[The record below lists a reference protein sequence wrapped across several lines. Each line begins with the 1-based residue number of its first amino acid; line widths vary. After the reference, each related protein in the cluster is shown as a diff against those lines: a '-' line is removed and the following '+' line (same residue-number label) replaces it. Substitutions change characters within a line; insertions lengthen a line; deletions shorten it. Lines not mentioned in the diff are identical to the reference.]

1 MQNNFYISEPSVFAP
16 GLDSVEDLKLFSQ
29 NKKEISY
36 EKISPS
42 LEYTDSLFRRRL
54 SQLSKM
60 TVEVVHSLI
69 EKSHISLDTKLVFV
83 SFRGELEREFKINKE
98 IIESQMILPAGFSL
112 SVFNAPVALATI
124 ACSLKA
130 GYSAVFPEK
139 ENFKYGL
146 LSAASSI
153 LSGAQEKII
162 FVYADELIPD
172 CYKDVS
178 PENRPPLAFSY
189 IVSKTEIQNLK
200 SIEYS
205 ADDISEN
212 VYDFIRLHINKCYN

>member
-1 MQNNFYISEPSVFAP
+1 MQNIFFISEPSIFAP
-16 GLDSVEDLKLFSQ
+16 GLESIEDFKLFAQ
-29 NKKEISY
+29 NKKEIAL

-42 LEYTDSLFRRRL
+42 LSYTDPLFRRRL

-60 TVEVVHSLI
+60 TVEVVHDLM
-69 EKSHISLDTKLVFV
+69 EKSHVSSDTKLVFI

-112 SVFNAPVALATI
+112 SVFNAPIALATI

-130 GYSAVFPEK
+130 GYNAVFPEE
-139 ENFKYGL
+139 ENFKEGFL
-146 LSAASSI
+146 CAASAV
-153 LSGAQEKII
+153 LSGAQDKVI

-172 CYKDVS
+172 YYKES
-178 PENRPPLAFSY
+178 APQNRPPLAFSV
-189 IVSKTEIQNLK
+189 IVSKEKNPDLK
-200 SIEYS
+200 SVEYS
-205 ADDISEN
+205 VNDVSEN